1 VLSALVMARA
11 WLKITQSQTI
21 AVTGSAKRAV
31 VADLIVWRGSYGVE
45 ATTLREAQTALKAA
59 QVQVD
64 AFLRGQA
71 VTNVT
76 FSAINIE
83 ELKASQKNA
92 DGFVH
97 QQTSGYRLTQSVTV
111 KSTDVNGVLAMDG
124 ATGALVE
131 GGVLFA
137 QSAPEFIY
145 TQANEAKIEMLA
157 AATRDA
163 RLRADQIAK
172 QGDASVAQLRSAR
185 MGVFQITPE
194 HSAETSWEGVYD
206 TTSLN
211 KTITAVVSATFSVK

>member
-1 VLSALVMARA
+1 
-11 WLKITQSQTI
+11 
-21 AVTGSAKRAV
+21 
-31 VADLIVWRGSYGVE
+31 
-45 ATTLREAQTALKAA
+45 
-59 QVQVD
+59 
-64 AFLRGQA
+64 
-71 VTNVT
+71 
-76 FSAINIE
+76 
-83 ELKASQKNA
+83 
-92 DGFVH
+92 
-97 QQTSGYRLTQSVTV
+97 V
-111 KSTDVNGVLAMDG
+111 KSTEVKAVLAMDG

-211 KTITAVVSATFSVK
+211 KTITAVVSATFSLK